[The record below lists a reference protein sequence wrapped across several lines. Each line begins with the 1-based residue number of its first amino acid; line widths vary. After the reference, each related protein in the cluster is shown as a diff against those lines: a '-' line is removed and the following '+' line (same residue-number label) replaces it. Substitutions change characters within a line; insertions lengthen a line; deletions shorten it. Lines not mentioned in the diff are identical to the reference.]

1 MARAAK
7 GYRQTF
13 KLIGGP
19 WHGQKV
25 QLYTAGTLAFTV
37 PSFDLRPGRYVDNG
51 VYRNHLTW
59 EFVNG

>member
-19 WHGQKV
+19 WDGQKV
-25 QLYTAGTLAFTV
+25 QLYSAGTLEFSVA
-37 PSFDLRPGRYVDNG
+37 SFDPRPGRYVSAGNA
-51 VYRNHLTW
+51 YNLIW
-59 EFVNG
+59 EFT

>member
-19 WHGQKV
+19 WDGQKV
-25 QLYTAGTLAFTV
+25 QLYSAGTLEFSV
-37 PSFDLRPGRYVDNG
+37 KSFDPRPGRYVPSI
-51 VYRNHLTW
+51 YRNSLEW
-59 EFVNG
+59 EFTNE

>member
-25 QLYTAGTLAFTV
+25 QLYSAATLEFSV
-37 PSFDLRPGRYVDNG
+37 KSFDPRPGRYVPSSYPNT
-51 VYRNHLTW
+51 LEW
-59 EFVNG
+59 EFT

>member
-19 WHGQKV
+19 WDGQKV
-25 QLYTAGTLAFTV
+25 QLYSAGTLEFSV
-37 PSFDLRPGRYVDNG
+37 KSFDPRPGRYVPLGNN
-51 VYRNHLTW
+51 YNLIW
-59 EFVNG
+59 EFTNE

>member
-19 WHGQKV
+19 WDGQKV
-25 QLYTAGTLAFTV
+25 QLYSAGTLEFRV
-37 PSFDLRPGRYVDNG
+37 PSFSPRAGRYVPLGNN
-51 VYRNHLTW
+51 YNLIW
-59 EFVNG
+59 EFVND